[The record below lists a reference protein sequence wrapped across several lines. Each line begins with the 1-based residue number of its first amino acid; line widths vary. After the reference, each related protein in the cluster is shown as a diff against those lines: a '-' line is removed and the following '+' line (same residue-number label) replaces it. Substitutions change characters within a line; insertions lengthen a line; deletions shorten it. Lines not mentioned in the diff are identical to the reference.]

1 MLDILTFSS
10 VLGESLRCKA
20 QETTL
25 NWNMRASRLLL
36 LLCAVPLVNAAIKS
50 NIVYQFPT
58 DVSEAVS
65 SSKSNSTTNTSNAS
79 TESSTEVK
87 KQPAMEKTFQLDLNE
102 GQISEVK
109 SDDNGTLVINET
121 ALSAQSDVS
130 QENQEKE
137 KESSK
142 AIFFILM
149 VIVVATLLVHVLI
162 ITKFH
167 YIPES
172 LAIVILGASIGLALS
187 YSKQDWKEVETFSP
201 NFFFL
206 VLLPP
211 IIFESGY
218 NLNKGN
224 FFSNIIPILTFAI
237 VGTAVSAFV
246 IGFSLYVLGQMDVI
260 YSLSPFESFAFGSMI
275 SAVDPVAT
283 LAIFQALKVDQQLYM
298 LVFGESM
305 LNDAVA
311 IVLTSTALEMSDP
324 TIAAQYTTYEA
335 VQYSFGRFFSM
346 FFTSAFLGSAV
357 GFLSALLFKH
367 VDLRKTPSLEFALL
381 LVFAYLPYGL
391 AEASSMSG
399 IMAILFC
406 AITMSQY
413 THFNISPITQIT
425 MKQTFR
431 TMSFVAETCT
441 FAYLGMAL
449 FTIKLIFQPIFLI
462 VTILLLFVSRA
473 VNIFPLSYLVNC
485 CRTEQISVKNQ
496 VIMWFSGMRG
506 AVAFALALHM
516 ELEDASTKRMLLTTT
531 LFLLLFTIVFLGGST
546 LPVLKYLNDYFVD
559 DKGTNGRVEGTGT
572 PTGQRKR
579 RRSKR
584 QRSLSVKG
592 RTVVP
597 NRSASPLLLSKT
609 QEMALTFDHSTE
621 HFTESEAEYQ
631 RKRRTGGRNNIFTQ
645 INNCLVRPLFVRKFT
660 TKEKMENQQKFRNFA
675 SEALKPPRFDDFSSS
690 DELFSGTSFSQ
701 DSHPLLEMES

>member
-1 MLDILTFSS
+1 
-10 VLGESLRCKA
+10 
-20 QETTL
+20 
-25 NWNMRASRLLL
+25 MRASRLLL

-546 LPVLKYLNDYFVD
+546 LPVLK
-559 DKGTNGRVEGTGT
+559 
-572 PTGQRKR
+572 
-579 RRSKR
+579 
-584 QRSLSVKG
+584 
-592 RTVVP
+592 
-597 NRSASPLLLSKT
+597 
-609 QEMALTFDHSTE
+609 ALTFDHSTE

>member
-1 MLDILTFSS
+1 
-10 VLGESLRCKA
+10 
-20 QETTL
+20 
-25 NWNMRASRLLL
+25 MRFLALVLLL
-36 LLCAVPLVNAAIKS
+36 LALAVAFEDYKANASKPKP
-50 NIVYQFPT
+50 VHQLPT
-58 DVSEAVS
+58 DVSEALL
-65 SSKSNSTTNTSNAS
+65 KTNTNATVANTIS
-79 TESSTEVK
+79 EPTESADEK
-87 KQPAMEKTFQLDLNE
+87 KPNFEKTFQIDLNE
-102 GQISEVK
+102 GQISVVK

-121 ALSAQSDVS
+121 VLAPP
-130 QENQEKE
+130 QESIQDNQERE
-137 KESSK
+137 KKSSR

-167 YIPES
+167 YVPES
-172 LAIVILGASIGLALS
+172 LAIVILGALIGLALS
-187 YSKQDWKEVETFSP
+187 YSKHDWKEVETFSP

-218 NLNKGN
+218 NLHKGN

-237 VGTAVSAFV
+237 IGTAISAFV
-246 IGFSLYVLGQMDVI
+246 IGCSLYVLGQMHFV
-260 YSLSPFESFAFGSMI
+260 YALSPFESFAFGSMI

-283 LAIFQALKVDQQLYM
+283 LAIFQALKVDPQLYM

-311 IVLTSTALEMSDP
+311 IVLTSTALEMSNP
-324 TIAAQYTTYEA
+324 TIAAKFTTYEA
-335 VQYSFGRFFSM
+335 VQYAFGRFFSM
-346 FFTSAFLGSAV
+346 FFTSAFLGAGI

-381 LVFAYLPYGL
+381 IVFAYLPYGL

-425 MKQTFR
+425 MQQTFR
-431 TMSFVAETCT
+431 TISFVAETCT

-449 FTIKLIFQPIFLI
+449 FTIKLIFQPVFLI
-462 VTILLLFVSRA
+462 ATIALLFISRA
-473 VNIFPLSYLVNC
+473 LNIFPLSYLVNR
-485 CRTEQISVKNQ
+485 CRSEQISMKNQ

-516 ELEDASTKRMLLTTT
+516 EMEDTSTKRMLLTTT
-531 LFLLLFTIVFLGGST
+531 LFLLLFTIIFLGGST
-546 LPVLKYLNDYFVD
+546 LPVMKYLNDYFAYERNSPGKAD
-559 DKGTNGRVEGTGT
+559 SSSIGH
-572 PTGQRKR
+572 RKR

-584 QRSLSVKG
+584 QRSLSAKG
-592 RTVVP
+592 RPVGSGQP
-597 NRSASPLLLSKT
+597 LHNRPSSPLLLSKT
-609 QEMALTFDHSTE
+609 QEMALFDQSTE
-621 HFTESEAEYQ
+621 HFTESEVEYH
-631 RKRRTGGRNNIFTQ
+631 RKRRNSGRSNIFTQ
-645 INNCLVRPLFVRKFT
+645 LNNSIVRPLFVRKFT
-660 TKEKMENQQKFRNFA
+660 TKERMENQQKFQNLA
-675 SEALKPPRFDDFSSS
+675 SEALKAPKFDEFSSS
-690 DELFSGTSFSQ
+690 DELFSGTATFGQ
-701 DSHPLLEMES
+701 DSHPLLEMTP